1 MFLDAK
7 ETKQLSKLAHAVRLM
22 TFVLEVPGYYLDHGS
37 VYVSFPLPPLL
48 LYWTLT
54 RGPAMQF

>member
-1 MFLDAK
+1 MFLDSK

-37 VYVSFPLPPLL
+37 VYVSSTAIIILDS
-48 LYWTLT
+48 
-54 RGPAMQF
+54 